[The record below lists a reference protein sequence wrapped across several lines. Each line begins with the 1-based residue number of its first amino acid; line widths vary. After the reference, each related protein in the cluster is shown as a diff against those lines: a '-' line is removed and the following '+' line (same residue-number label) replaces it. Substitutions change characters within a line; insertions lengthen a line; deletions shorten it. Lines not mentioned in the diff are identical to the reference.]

1 MWHVSGQ
8 PDVKSSYRKPCFLF
22 CHQHSSNPDRW
33 SVTGEAFPV
42 MRLLQRNPFIQQTSV
57 KTCCVPGLGTWTS
70 KIIKHNHPHFSW
82 HCGSLIL
89 FMACLILSSNDE
101 HLVSIIYVII
111 HRPFFFFAQKSVPR
125 GSSRTDLLGFSPIS
139 RCVSIFRRVTRPLE
153 PNLTWFDYRN
163 LS

>member
-1 MWHVSGQ
+1 MFLVSLMSK
-8 PDVKSSYRKPCFLF
+8 VL
-22 CHQHSSNPDRW
+22 
-33 SVTGEAFPV
+33 TGSLVFYFATSILPTQIDEVWLVRLFPV

-57 KTCCVPGLGTWTS
+57 KTCCVPGLGTWNS

-111 HRPFFFFAQKSVPR
+111 HRTFFFFAQKSVPR
-125 GSSRTDLLGFSPIS
+125 GSSRTDLLGFRPIS

>member
-1 MWHVSGQ
+1 MFLVSLMS
-8 PDVKSSYRKPCFLF
+8 KAL
-22 CHQHSSNPDRW
+22 
-33 SVTGEAFPV
+33 TGSLVFYFATSILPTQIDEVWLVRLFPV

-111 HRPFFFFAQKSVPR
+111 HHPFFFFLHKSLSLEDPQGQIYWDSVQYPHVWVYLG
-125 GSSRTDLLGFSPIS
+125 GSPDLWNQI
-139 RCVSIFRRVTRPLE
+139 
-153 PNLTWFDYRN
+153 
-163 LS
+163 